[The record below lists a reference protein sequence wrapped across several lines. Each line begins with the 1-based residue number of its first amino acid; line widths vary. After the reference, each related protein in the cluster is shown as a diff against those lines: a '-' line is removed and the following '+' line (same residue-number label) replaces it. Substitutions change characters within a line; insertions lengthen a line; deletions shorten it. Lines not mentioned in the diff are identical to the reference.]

1 MITKRATQ
9 RSTLTLTRQF
19 FSNSRKSRV
28 NCSRGESAS
37 RSKIRNGCSKW
48 PQIAHVWRRKMQPV
62 AWQARWKNTPAM
74 NVLSETSAACAD
86 PVGEELRR
94 CDEHPE
100 LSRFLTQE
108 RHPVHLVGVAGSG
121 MSGLAG
127 LLIELGHAV
136 SGSDKATTTETDR
149 LQRLGLRFY
158 DQHLPDL
165 ANRAELVVFSSA
177 IKDDN
182 PILRGARNSGK
193 SLVRRA
199 EALAAIMHAKR
210 GIVIAGMHGKTT
222 TSAMTAHVLREGGL
236 HPSHYVGAEIPL
248 LGTNAHWDWRGEFFV
263 TEGDESDGTLRC
275 FRPEHSLI
283 LNIEEEH
290 LDFYADLAAIEKVF
304 EQLIDQ
310 TSGTIFYNIDDPNT
324 ARLCAKRNSAVSY
337 GFSENARYRG
347 INVELRDLGSV
358 FCVCRQG
365 QKLGQATLNVPG
377 EHNVHNALGVIAL
390 ASELGIPFE
399 KIAASLRKFEH
410 ARRRFEIKYESDR
423 FLLIDDYAHHP
434 TEIRATLKTARATG
448 RRRVLAMFQP
458 HRYSRTKALCRE
470 FGSAFDEADRV
481 VVTDVYPAS
490 EPPIPGISGQ
500 TIVDEMV
507 KRGHRGASYQPRFE
521 RVHCDIG
528 NALDV
533 GDFVLSLGAGNI
545 HEQLSILAADLVIAE
560 KLKAVVGEEGD
571 VRLYEPLSKHT
582 TLRVGGPA
590 QFWVEPRNEK
600 AFADL
605 IRFCRDENLPL
616 FAMGRGSNLLV
627 RDGGIRGVVVH
638 PRGGDFDKIQVNSS
652 EITAGAGVKLREIA
666 YAARAS
672 NLGGLE
678 WMEGIPGAVGGAL
691 RMNAG
696 AMGAQTFEKVVRV
709 RYLDGEGNAHDKNRD
724 ELEVHYRHFPL
735 LEQNF
740 AVSATFRGSPAPREQ
755 IESRLRESQEKRRTT
770 QPIAKSAGCIFK
782 NPEKCPAGKLV
793 DELGLKNS
801 SIGKA
806 RVSEV
811 HGNFI
816 VNDGGA
822 TATEMLELIDRIKQT
837 ARTKRGI
844 ELETEVQIVGE
855 PV

>member
-1 MITKRATQ
+1 MKPASEECDALADSAREE
-9 RSTLTLTRQF
+9 F
-19 FSNSRKSRV
+19 PSRV
-28 NCSRGESAS
+28 
-37 RSKIRNGCSKW
+37 
-48 PQIAHVWRRKMQPV
+48 PPLDL
-62 AWQARWKNTPAM
+62 P
-74 NVLSETSAACAD
+74 
-86 PVGEELRR
+86 
-94 CDEHPE
+94 
-100 LSRFLTQE
+100 RFLTRE
-108 RHPVHLVGVAGSG
+108 HHRIHLVGVAGSG

-136 SGSDKATTTETDR
+136 SGSDKVTTTETER
-149 LQRLGLRFY
+149 LQRLGLRFH
-158 DQHLPDL
+158 DQHRPEHAD
-165 ANRAELVVFSSA
+165 AADLVVFSSA
-177 IKDDN
+177 IKSDN
-182 PILRGARNSGK
+182 PILVASRDSGK
-193 SLVRRA
+193 PVVRRA
-199 EALAAIMHAKR
+199 EALAAIMRAKR

-248 LGTNAHWDWRGEFFV
+248 LGTNAHWDWRGEYFV
-263 TEGDESDGTLRC
+263 AEGDESDGTLRC
-275 FRPEHSLI
+275 FHPEQSLI

-310 TSGTIFYNIDDPNT
+310 TSGTVFYNADDPNA
-324 ARLCAKRNSAVSY
+324 ARLCAKRKGAVSY
-337 GFSENARYRG
+337 GFSEEAHYRG
-347 INVELRDLGSV
+347 IDVELRDFGSV
-358 FCVCRQG
+358 FCVDRCG
-365 QKLGQATLNVPG
+365 GKLGEAILNVAG

-434 TEIRATLKTARATG
+434 TEIRATLKTARAMG
-448 RRRVLAMFQP
+448 RKRVLAMFQP

-696 AMGAQTFEKVVRV
+696 AMGAQTFESVTRI
-709 RYLDGEGNAHDKNRD
+709 RYLDAEGNPHVNDRD
-724 ELEVHYRHFPL
+724 ELEVFYRRFPL
-735 LEQNF
+735 LENNF
-740 AVSATFRGSPAPREQ
+740 AISATFRTQPAERAA
-755 IESRLRESQEKRRTT
+755 IDSRLRESQEKRRTT

-782 NPEKCPAGKLV
+782 NPAGIPAGRLV

-801 SIGKA
+801 RVGNA

-822 TATEMLELIDRIKQT
+822 TAAEMLQLIDKIQSA
-837 ARTKRGI
+837 ARAMRGI
-844 ELETEVQIVGE
+844 ELETEVEIVGE
-855 PV
+855 PE

>member
-1 MITKRATQ
+1 MKPASEECDALADSAREE
-9 RSTLTLTRQF
+9 F
-19 FSNSRKSRV
+19 PSRV
-28 NCSRGESAS
+28 
-37 RSKIRNGCSKW
+37 
-48 PQIAHVWRRKMQPV
+48 PPLDL
-62 AWQARWKNTPAM
+62 P
-74 NVLSETSAACAD
+74 
-86 PVGEELRR
+86 
-94 CDEHPE
+94 
-100 LSRFLTQE
+100 RFLTRE
-108 RHPVHLVGVAGSG
+108 HHRIHLVGVAGSG

-136 SGSDKATTTETDR
+136 SGSDKVTTTETER
-149 LQRLGLRFY
+149 LQRLGLRFH
-158 DQHLPDL
+158 DQHRPEHADA
-165 ANRAELVVFSSA
+165 ANLVVFSSA
-177 IKDDN
+177 IKGDN
-182 PILRGARNSGK
+182 PILVARRDSGK
-193 SLVRRA
+193 PVVRRA
-199 EALAAIMHAKR
+199 EALAAIMRAKC

-248 LGTNAHWDWRGEFFV
+248 LGTNAHWDPRGEYFV
-263 TEGDESDGTLRC
+263 AEGDESDGTLRC
-275 FRPEHSLI
+275 FHPEHSLI

-290 LDFYADLAAIEKVF
+290 LDFYADLAAIKKVF

-310 TSGTIFYNIDDPNT
+310 TSGTVFYDADDPIA
-324 ARLCAKRNSAVSY
+324 ARLCAKRKGAVSY
-337 GFSENARYRG
+337 GFSEEAHYRG
-347 INVELRDLGSV
+347 IDVELRDFGSV
-358 FCVCRQG
+358 FCVDRCG
-365 QKLGQATLNVPG
+365 GKLGEATLNVPG

-390 ASELGIPFE
+390 ASELGISFE

-410 ARRRFEIKYESDR
+410 ARRRFEIKYKSDR

-434 TEIRATLKTARATG
+434 TEIRATLKTARAMG
-448 RRRVLAMFQP
+448 RKRVLAMFQP

-470 FGSAFDEADRV
+470 FGSAFDKADSV

-507 KRGHRGASYQPRFE
+507 KCGHRGASYQPRFE

-528 NALDV
+528 NALGV
-533 GDFVLSLGAGNI
+533 GDLVLSLGAGNI

-560 KLKAVVGEEGD
+560 KLKVVVGEEGD

-600 AFADL
+600 AFSDL

-696 AMGAQTFEKVVRV
+696 AMGAQTFESVTRI
-709 RYLDGEGNAHDKNRD
+709 RYLDAEGNPHVKGRD
-724 ELEVHYRHFPL
+724 ELEVFYRRFPL
-735 LEQNF
+735 LENNF
-740 AVSATFRGSPAPREQ
+740 AISATFRTQSAERAE
-755 IESRLRESQEKRRTT
+755 IDSRLRESQEKRRTT

-782 NPEKCPAGKLV
+782 NPDSIPAGRLV

-801 SIGKA
+801 RVGNA

-822 TATEMLELIDRIKQT
+822 TAAEMLQLIDKIQSA
-837 ARTKRGI
+837 ARAMRGI
-844 ELETEVQIVGE
+844 ELETEVEIVGE
-855 PV
+855 PE